1 MTSRT
6 DTHKAAPRKPER
18 MRGAARVNLRDLLPH
33 IAPLLA
39 IVVVTALMVGIQ
51 AGEKSV
57 LIGSDTTFHFQR
69 FYDAY
74 MQLRTGR
81 FSWFQTNFGFQQ
93 CGRVVNAVYGPLFA
107 YLMGAVLLASGTWL
121 RFQIVVNAAAY
132 LLCGLGMYAFC
143 RRAQEASLASAC
155 ATRGMSY
162 AGEKDGPLAP
172 RAVSVRRTV
181 ACAVAIAYMC
191 VGWEA
196 RWQTNSNM
204 GAWGA
209 ILAPYLGLVCVRM
222 LVPGTPRN
230 PRGSFPRRQPSASQ
244 RPAIAPQPATTQRPR
259 VGVLSLALVVSTM
272 AQIHLMSCAMFLLV
286 LVPFW
291 ALGMARATRPGERR
305 GMLLRT
311 LAAAGI
317 ALVLTADVWAGLAE
331 LMLHNHTAQPVG
343 MPLGAGALGVDLGL
357 FSKLAIGILP
367 LALLAAALVWAWRRR
382 DAVALPLAGV
392 GAALLVLSSRLVPW
406 DAIGL
411 AAPALTHTI
420 QFPVRLTALAY
431 PLLFAALAVALG
443 SLATPAPATAP
454 VPATTPSLTSAP
466 SADQTPARAP
476 HPLRTALPLAAALAL
491 ATAAVIAQATGVLW
505 SSRAFHECFTCA
517 AHVMY
522 LTDASPAELG
532 RAAATQ
538 EPGRLMGMISKRT
551 PDYLPNHNTQDAHG
565 LSAQYE
571 QEVLVTHVFGN
582 FGHRVLRDGALQ
594 VTWRQD
600 AAARVR
606 VPVITYAQSRV
617 TVNGRSVAADSLKTD
632 RIGMP
637 TVQGR
642 KGANTLVLRFS
653 PSRFTRIAIVV
664 SVASWLVLAVGATI
678 RMLKGR
684 MPIRNGA

>member
-1 MTSRT
+1 MTSAT
-6 DTHKAAPRKPER
+6 DTQSKAAPRMQSR
-18 MRGAARVNLRDLLPH
+18 VRGAARVVRADLLPRM
-33 IAPLLA
+33 APCLA
-39 IVVVTALMVGIQ
+39 IAAVTALLVGIQ

-81 FSWFQTNFGFQQ
+81 FSWWQMNFGFQQ

-107 YLMGAVLLASGTWL
+107 YLMGAVLLVSGTWL
-121 RFQIVVNAAAY
+121 RFQIVVNTVAY

-143 RRAQEASLASAC
+143 RRAQVASLAAAC
-155 ATRGMSY
+155 ASDGVGSASGT
-162 AGEKDGPLAP
+162 GEKDGPLAP
-172 RAVSVRRTV
+172 RTLTVRRVV

-191 VGWEA
+191 VGWQA

-222 LVPGTPRN
+222 LAPGR
-230 PRGSFPRRQPSASQ
+230 
-244 RPAIAPQPATTQRPR
+244 RPR
-259 VGVLSLALVVSTM
+259 VGVWSLALVVSVM

-291 ALGMARATRPGERR
+291 VVGMVRATRPGERR
-305 GMLLRT
+305 KMLLRT
-311 LAAAGI
+311 LTAAGV

-357 FSKLAIGILP
+357 ISKLAIGILP
-367 LALLAAALVWAWRRR
+367 LALLVLALVWAWRRH

-392 GAALLVLSSRLVPW
+392 GAVLLVLSSRLVPW

-411 AAPALTHTI
+411 AVPALTHTI

-431 PLLFAALAVALG
+431 PLLFAALAIALG
-443 SLATPAPATAP
+443 SLATQ
-454 VPATTPSLTSAP
+454 
-466 SADQTPARAP
+466 QTPAPRRAAAAP
-476 HPLRTALPLAAALAL
+476 APEASTAPAPSVDDEKPILPARSQHPVRTALPLVAALAL
-491 ATAAVIAQATGVLW
+491 ACAAVACQAAYALW
-505 SSRAFHECFTCA
+505 ESRAFHEGFTCA

-606 VPVITYAQSRV
+606 VPVITYAQSQI
-617 TVNGRSVAADSLKTD
+617 TVNGRRLEAGKLKTD

-637 TVQGR
+637 TVRGR

-664 SVASWLVLAVGATI
+664 SMASWVALAVGATI
-678 RMLKGR
+678 RMLKGC

>member
-1 MTSRT
+1 MTSTT
-6 DTHKAAPRKPER
+6 DTQRKAAPRMQKR
-18 MRGAARVNLRDLLPH
+18 VRGAARAVRGDLLPRLLPR
-33 IAPLLA
+33 IAPCLA
-39 IVVVTALMVGIQ
+39 IVAVTALMVGIQ

-57 LIGSDTTFHFQR
+57 LIGTDTTFHFQR

-81 FSWFQTNFGFQQ
+81 LSWWQTNFGFQQ

-107 YLMGAVLLASGTWL
+107 YLMGAVLLLTGTWL
-121 RFQIVVNAAAY
+121 RFQIVVNAVAY

-143 RRAQEASLASAC
+143 RRAQEASLAAVCASDAAGSTASAGT
-155 ATRGMSY
+155 ASL
-162 AGEKDGPLAP
+162 APGEKDGPHDP
-172 RAVSVRRTV
+172 RALAVRRVV

-191 VGWEA
+191 VGWQA

-222 LVPGTPRN
+222 LVPGH
-230 PRGSFPRRQPSASQ
+230 
-244 RPAIAPQPATTQRPR
+244 RPR
-259 VGVLSLALVVSTM
+259 VGVLSLALVVSVM

-291 ALGMARATRPGERR
+291 VLGMVRATQPGERR
-305 GMLLRT
+305 NMLLRT
-311 LAAAGI
+311 LAAAGV
-317 ALVLTADVWAGLAE
+317 ALVLTADVWASLAE

-343 MPLGAGALGVDLGL
+343 MPLGAGALHVDLGL
-357 FSKLAIGILP
+357 IGRLGIGILP
-367 LALLAAALVWAWRRR
+367 LALLVLALVWAWRRH

-392 GAALLVLSSRLVPW
+392 GAVLLVLSSRLVPW

-411 AAPALTHTI
+411 SVPALTHTI

-443 SLATPAPATAP
+443 SLATQRP
-454 VPATTPSLTSAP
+454 
-466 SADQTPARAP
+466 TPAW
-476 HPLRTALPLAAALAL
+476 RTALPLATALAL
-491 ATAAVIAQATGVLW
+491 ACAAVATQATGVLW
-505 SSRAFHECFTCA
+505 SCRAFHEGFTYA
-517 AHVMY
+517 EHVMY
-522 LTDASPAELG
+522 LTDASPAQLQ
-532 RAAATQ
+532 RAAAAQ
-538 EPGRLMGMISKRT
+538 EPGQLMGMISKRT

-565 LSAQYE
+565 LSDQYE
-571 QEVLVTHVFGN
+571 QEVLVTHAFGD
-582 FGHRVLRDGALQ
+582 FGHRVLVDGALE

-606 VPVITYAQSRV
+606 VPVIIYAQSRV

-664 SVASWLVLAVGATI
+664 SVASWVALAVGATI
-678 RMLKGR
+678 RMLKGC